1 MRFPRTLRRDAS
13 DLETFA
19 VAAAPG
25 EWAISGAFV
34 FAEREPAMLMG
45 KDLQA
50 FRTGFLGTESYGWSS
65 LVEVGEI
72 TPSEYEEVV
81 EELAGYLLE
90 QFDAPDRTAA
100 LAFAAEECK
109 FAQSLCEGPLGT
121 VVAVERSFGPQGIVE
136 RFRTVEAAAGEK
148 S

>member
-1 MRFPRTLRRDAS
+1 MRFPRTVRRAAS

-19 VAAAPG
+19 IAAEPG

-45 KDLQA
+45 RDLQA

-81 EELAGYLLE
+81 EELAAYLLE
-90 QFDAPDRTAA
+90 QFDAPEIGRAH
-100 LAFAAEECK
+100 
-109 FAQSLCEGPLGT
+109 
-121 VVAVERSFGPQGIVE
+121 V
-136 RFRTVEAAAGEK
+136 
-148 S
+148 

>member
-1 MRFPRTLRRDAS
+1 MRFPRTFRRDAS
-13 DLETFA
+13 DIETFA
-19 VAAAPG
+19 VAAEPG

-65 LVEVGEI
+65 VVQVGEI

-81 EELAGYLLE
+81 EELAAYLLE
-90 QFDAPDRTAA
+90 QFDAPDRAA
-100 LAFAAEECK
+100 AFAFAAEECK
-109 FAQSLCEGPLGT
+109 FAQSLCEGPVGT
-121 VVAVERSFGPQGIVE
+121 LVAVERSFGPQGIVE
-136 RFRTVEAAAGEK
+136 RFHTVESPGGTG
-148 S
+148 